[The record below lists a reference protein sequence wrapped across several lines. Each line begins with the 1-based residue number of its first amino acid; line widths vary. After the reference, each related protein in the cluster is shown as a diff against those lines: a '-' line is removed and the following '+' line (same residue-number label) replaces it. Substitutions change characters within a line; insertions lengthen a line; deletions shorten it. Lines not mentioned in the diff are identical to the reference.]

1 MDLASLFCA
10 DCVRHMPS
18 IEFALW
24 LAVAVGLSLF
34 SLRKGHRQF
43 KRARLIED
51 MPTSKIRSASQGYT
65 ELIGVAENRGITLSS
80 PLSGSP
86 CVWWRYTIEKYQR
99 SGKSSHWVTV
109 EKHAYQQPFNL
120 RDNTGVCEIDPEGAD
135 ISCRHHHVWYGSTR
149 RPVSLL
155 VPPRHRSNFLGLKT
169 SIGFSG
175 RYRYTEYLILEG
187 DPIYALGEFVSDST
201 GQRSLTPEQIQGDI
215 LRTWKADFAAL
226 LERFDHNNDGQLDAR
241 EWQLVREAA
250 LGEARRQQSE
260 ISGQPLQHQLA
271 KPRHEGLPFI
281 IGSAEQEQLSSRF
294 RRGAL
299 LYSGGFLAAGS
310 MASWLLGARLLG

>member
-24 LAVAVGLSLF
+24 LAVTSGISLF

-155 VPPRHRSNFLGLKT
+155 VPPRHRNNFLGLKT

-187 DPIYALGEFVSDST
+187 DPIYALGDFVSDRA

-215 LRTWKADFAAL
+215 LRTWKGDFAAL
-226 LERFDHNNDGQLDAR
+226 LEKFDHNNDGQLDAR

-250 LGEARRQQSE
+250 LDEARRQQSE

-281 IGSAEQEQLSSRF
+281 IGSAEQEKLSSRF